1 METIDTIFKQYGY
14 DKQSQVIRNAITL
27 LSTLLS
33 DILTEEQQ
41 YKIVKDLYA
50 LFVGGH
56 YNESFADDQV
66 GKMYYEKDGS
76 KYNGPFLNKDTVLN
90 KYREIRN
97 TIPDYNEWDF
107 YVTVQMIYSD
117 NYNIIYEWFPNI
129 SEQDFNQKIY
139 QLATNW
145 LNDKDNPFGNSKIW
159 CYFNN
164 NK

>member
-1 METIDTIFKQYGY
+1 METVDTIFKQYGY
-14 DKQSQVIRNAITL
+14 DKQSQVMRNAITL
-27 LSTLLS
+27 LSTCLS
-33 DILTEEQQ
+33 DVLTEEQQ
-41 YKIVKDLYA
+41 CKIVKDLYA
-50 LFVGGH
+50 LFVGDH
-56 YNESFADDQV
+56 YNEAFADDQV
-66 GKMYYEKDGS
+66 SKMYYEKDGS
-76 KYNGPFLNKDTVLN
+76 KYNGPFLNKDLILN

-97 TIPDYNEWDF
+97 TIPAYNEWDF

-117 NYNIIYEWFPNI
+117 NYNIIHEWFSNI
-129 SEQDFNQKIY
+129 SEEDFNQKIY